1 MQTRRRFLAITAAV
15 PFALASAA
23 RAAPPATLPP
33 VWTGI
38 ALGARASL
46 RLDHPEAAR
55 IAEEVTS
62 EIARL
67 ERIFS
72 LYQPHSTLMRLNRTG
87 RVEAPPPELLEC
99 LTLAGA
105 VHRASDGRFDPTIQP
120 LWALWAERAAAG
132 ARPAPAELA
141 AARARGGWTDLRLDS
156 GMVALAP
163 GMALTLNGIGQG
175 YIADRVAALL
185 ESRGLTDILIDTGE
199 MRALGGQPDGSAWPV
214 TLAEGGLV
222 PLRQRA
228 LATSAPLGTTFD
240 AGGKSGHILDP
251 VSGETARPVWRGVS
265 ISAPSA
271 ALADALSTAACLTKV
286 KADIDAILSFFPDA
300 RCEAAVPA

>member
-1 MQTRRRFLAITAAV
+1 MQTRRRFLAITAAA

-46 RLDHPEAAR
+46 RLDHPDAAR

-120 LWALWAERAAAG
+120 LWALWAEQAAAG

-141 AARARGGWTDLRLDS
+141 AVRARGGWTDLRLDS

-185 ESRGLTDILIDTGE
+185 DSRGLTDILIDTGE